1 MGRPFLCSMYQ
12 REGYVSPCGAR
23 TASGGPFFPCGAKPD
38 GCYGGIAAVAAA
50 VLTQRDRAKV
60 PRPRGDE
67 TPQTADITK
76 IPSCHT
82 GKSVVHCPLSLHIA
96 RDSSHI

>member
-23 TASGGPFFPCGAKPD
+23 TASGGPLFPCGAKPD

-60 PRPRGDE
+60 PLPEGTKLPKPPISQKFLLVIRGKVWY
-67 TPQTADITK
+67 TA
-76 IPSCHT
+76 P
-82 GKSVVHCPLSLHIA
+82 
-96 RDSSHI
+96 